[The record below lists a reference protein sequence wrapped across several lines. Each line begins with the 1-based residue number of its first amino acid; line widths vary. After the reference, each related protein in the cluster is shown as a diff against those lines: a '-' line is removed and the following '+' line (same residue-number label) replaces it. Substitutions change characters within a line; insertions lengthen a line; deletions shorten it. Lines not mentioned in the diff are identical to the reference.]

1 MEIIDVTYVRM
12 DIIYISKDIVALYH
26 NFVKKLILQEF
37 VGNAKIIMIFLI
49 MLVFKEKFSFALKLI
64 KDFVRYVLMD
74 SINGMDYAIFKFPN
88 V

>member
-1 MEIIDVTYVRM
+1 
-12 DIIYISKDIVALYH
+12 
-26 NFVKKLILQEF
+26 
-37 VGNAKIIMIFLI
+37 MIFLI

-74 SINGMDYAIFKFPN
+74 SINGMGYVIFKFPN